1 VWRFIID
8 IALCDDMVEALMVL
22 THLYFAVMAF
32 CLRDEMAVSLQR
44 LGTPY
49 AAVFLIVPFADWYP
63 DLVITQ
69 VQLIL
74 PRLHSLDS

>member
-1 VWRFIID
+1 
-8 IALCDDMVEALMVL
+8 MVEALMVL
-22 THLYFAVMAF
+22 TVVIHLYFAVMAF
-32 CLRDEMAVSLQR
+32 CLRDAMSVSLQR

-49 AAVFLIVPFADWYP
+49 AAVFLIVPLFADWYP